1 MKLFRGNNLCDHR
14 SGWKLAHFTRRV
26 PSPRINRRWL
36 THFWFL
42 DVLRDFG
49 ITATSGHLCFSQNW
63 QGKNWVLNFSWRF
76 RRFSANKS
84 SKQNAETEQARP
96 QLYFAPKIIKIHLV
110 VLENELIEV
119 CMLISKHCQK
129 LSRVCHA
136 LLCVLLIKRTFTK
149 VSIHIHNLSCMKALH
164 TRDLFWHFFGINM
177 QTSINSFSK
186 TAKWILMIFGAKWSW
201 DLACSVSAFC
211 LLLLFA
217 ANRRNLQEKFR
228 TRFFSLPVLRKTQM
242 ARSGRDHS
250 HS

>member
-1 MKLFRGNNLCDHR
+1 MG
-14 SGWKLAHFTRRV
+14 T
-26 PSPRINRRWL
+26 L
-36 THFWFL
+36 TKDQPGVSRTFSIFG
-42 DVLRDFG
+42 RFACDFG

-110 VLENELIEV
+110 ILENELIEV

-149 VSIHIHNLSCMKALH
+149 ASIHIHVWRRYIHVIFFDTFWNQHANFNQLILQNYQTVFDDFWCKMKLR
-164 TRDLFWHFFGINM
+164 TCLFCFCVFF
-177 QTSINSFSK
+177 TTFVYWK
-186 TAKWILMIFGAKWSW
+186 PAKPSRE
-201 DLACSVSAFC
+201 V
-211 LLLLFA
+211 
-217 ANRRNLQEKFR
+217 
-228 TRFFSLPVLRKTQM
+228 
-242 ARSGRDHS
+242 
-250 HS
+250 

>member
-1 MKLFRGNNLCDHR
+1 M
-14 SGWKLAHFTRRV
+14 SGTLHKSFT
-26 PSPRINRRWL
+26 L
-36 THFWFL
+36 TTNQPKFCRTFSIFGCFAC
-42 DVLRDFG
+42 DFG

-96 QLYFAPKIIKIHLV
+96 QLYFAQKIIKIHLV

-164 TRDLFWHFFGINM
+164 TVVRSNVPPKMLDFFFKQKI
-177 QTSINSFSK
+177 
-186 TAKWILMIFGAKWSW
+186 
-201 DLACSVSAFC
+201 
-211 LLLLFA
+211 
-217 ANRRNLQEKFR
+217 
-228 TRFFSLPVLRKTQM
+228 
-242 ARSGRDHS
+242 
-250 HS
+250 